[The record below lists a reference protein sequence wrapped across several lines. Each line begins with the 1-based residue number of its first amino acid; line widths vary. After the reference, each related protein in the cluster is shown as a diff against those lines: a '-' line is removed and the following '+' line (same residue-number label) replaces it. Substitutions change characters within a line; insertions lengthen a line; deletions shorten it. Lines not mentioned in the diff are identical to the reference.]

1 MNLEQA
7 RSLGLAAAQLLLR
20 RASEPI
26 ERVSLL
32 RRMAAMG
39 QIEPSREQ
47 RAERQMSDSK
57 AALSSRSLTMG
68 PFEPGSQSQ
77 QSVWA

>member
-39 QIEPSREQ
+39 RFRWSSTELP
-47 RAERQMSDSK
+47 
-57 AALSSRSLTMG
+57 ALG
-68 PFEPGSQSQ
+68 
-77 QSVWA
+77 WA